1 MRKFFTILIIIL
13 FGLVF
18 LSACS
23 KEVPKEEPL
32 SEETNKTLK
41 TKEQETS
48 NTIPLCEINQEM
60 VGSDVS
66 STGEII
72 LVEEDNPD
80 GKFAMIED
88 DGCKV
93 GIFVTLDIWDQW
105 EPDMQ
110 NLFRK
115 GALINAWGNLVSFD
129 GQLIIDLKG
138 LVEADIHNENKET
151 STGENEMSNA
161 DKDIVKLPEAPESK
175 MIETP
180 LLYSGSNNLPGLC
193 YLGAAG
199 MLVKKEHPELDF
211 TDIIALSGV
220 GSSALHLNFPEMPSM
235 LNSAYTDQSI
245 VFMIK
250 NLNAGYALGYLAG
263 GTGSDIF
270 QPAELPFEKN
280 ASHLI
285 SFENKE
291 MAYETLKRVVGSGKP
306 VLVYLNLYYVHDD
319 FSETSE
325 YWQKFLGK
333 DQASHYMIVKGY
345 DKNDIFFNDPTD
357 PTEAAGVLSSS
368 VEDFLQ
374 AWEMTDSIDNAP
386 PLGPYWMLFLTEPGI
401 VPGVDEVVAMNLEKA
416 VEAPT
421 EIRSFAEQPD
431 NSEFTLFL
439 ILELGN
445 ARTKFGEY
453 LTENGLAVPGEL
465 YIRSG
470 NLLIDM
476 AINRNIDI
484 EKMLE
489 AADLEESAIK
499 LLNNQ

>member
-1 MRKFFTILIIIL
+1 MRKFFIILIIIL
-13 FGLVF
+13 FGFVF

-23 KEVPKEEPL
+23 IGVPKEETGAK
-32 SEETNKTLK
+32 EINKTLK
-41 TKEQETS
+41 TNKTETANPIS
-48 NTIPLCEINQEM
+48 LCEISQEM
-60 VGSDVS
+60 VGSNVN
-66 STGEII
+66 STGKII

-88 DGCKV
+88 DGCQI
-93 GIFVTLDIWDQW
+93 GIFVTLNIWDQW
-105 EPDMQ
+105 DSDMQ

-115 GALINAWGNLVSFD
+115 GVMINAWGKLVSFD
-129 GQLIIDLKG
+129 EQLIIDLEG
-138 LVEADIHNENKET
+138 LAEADNHNENQET
-151 STGENEMSNA
+151 TTGENEISNT
-161 DKDIVKLPEAPESK
+161 DKDILKLPEAPESK

-180 LLYSGSNNLPGLC
+180 LLYSGSNNIPGLC

-235 LNSAYTDQSI
+235 LISAYTDQSI

-250 NLNAGYALGYLAG
+250 NLNAEFALGYRAG
-263 GTGSDIF
+263 GTGSDSF
-270 QPAELPFEKN
+270 QPAELPFDKN
-280 ASHLI
+280 ASNLI
-285 SFENKE
+285 SFESKE
-291 MAYETLKRVVGSGKP
+291 MAYETLKCVVGAGKP
-306 VLVYLNLYYVHDD
+306 VLVYLNLYYVYDD
-319 FSETSE
+319 FAKTSK
-325 YWQKFLGK
+325 YWLESLGK

-345 DKNDIFFNDPTD
+345 DKNNIFFNDPTD
-357 PTEAAGVLSSS
+357 PTEAAGMLSSS

-374 AWEMTDSIDNAP
+374 AWEITDSIDNAP
-386 PLGPYWMLFLTEPGI
+386 QLGPYWMLFLTEPGV
-401 VPGVDEVVAMNLEKA
+401 VPGIDKVVAMNLEKA
-416 VEAPT
+416 VDAPT
-421 EIRSFAEQPD
+421 EMRSFAEQPD
-431 NSEFTLFL
+431 NSEYTLFL

-453 LTENGLAVPGEL
+453 LMENGLAAAGEF

-476 AINRNIDI
+476 AINRNIDV